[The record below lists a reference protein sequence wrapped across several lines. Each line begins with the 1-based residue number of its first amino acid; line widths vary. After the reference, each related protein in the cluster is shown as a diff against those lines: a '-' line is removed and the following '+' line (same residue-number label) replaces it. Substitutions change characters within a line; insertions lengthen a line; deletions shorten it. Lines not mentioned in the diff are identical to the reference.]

1 MKSSKGRKT
10 VKFYK
15 ELFKQIPIH
24 KRPFLKSKAVE
35 SIKAVGKD
43 HQTFQ
48 TYIRWVS
55 CKRPCSV
62 DK

>member
-1 MKSSKGRKT
+1 MKSSKGMKT
-10 VKFYK
+10 VKLYK

-48 TYIRWVS
+48 T
-55 CKRPCSV
+55 
-62 DK
+62 